1 MITIP
6 PTLPFAEFFSI
17 QKPNI
22 RLSITHK
29 PPNTHT
35 VRERERERERDLHKL
50 SKCRVIDLS
59 KVLQEPTLSFFLYS
73 WFSYV

>member
-35 VRERERERERDLHKL
+35 ERERERE
-50 SKCRVIDLS
+50 IF
-59 KVLQEPTLSFFLYS
+59 TSFQSAGSSIYPRFYKNPL
-73 WFSYV
+73 

>member
-1 MITIP
+1 MMTIP
-6 PTLPFAEFFSI
+6 PTLPFAEFFQFRNPTFGFPSLI
-17 QKPNI
+17 NPQ
-22 RLSITHK
+22 
-29 PPNTHT
+29 THT
-35 VRERERERERDLHKL
+35 LRERERDLHKL